1 MNSPCRGALPRASAR
16 GSWPPQ
22 QATALSSA
30 RPSAHPEQR
39 RAELRK
45 PGSSATVVATK
56 RPGRTFSKSPQW
68 GDDLDFCCGRDQKSG
83 FADLRKQGRGWRN
96 LRQDESWDMT
106 DTVK

>member
-1 MNSPCRGALPRASAR
+1 
-16 GSWPPQ
+16 
-22 QATALSSA
+22 
-30 RPSAHPEQR
+30 
-39 RAELRK
+39 
-45 PGSSATVVATK
+45 VVATK

-83 FADLRKQGRGWRN
+83 FADLRKQGQRWRN